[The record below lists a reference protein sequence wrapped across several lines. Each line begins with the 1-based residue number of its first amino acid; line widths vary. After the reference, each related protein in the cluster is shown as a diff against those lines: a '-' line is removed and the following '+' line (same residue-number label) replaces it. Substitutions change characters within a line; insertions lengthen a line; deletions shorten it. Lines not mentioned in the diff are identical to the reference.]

1 MTFITMSTIE
11 AKEQFSE
18 LINRVTHH
26 KERIVLT
33 RRGKE
38 VVAIISLEDLKLLQ
52 ESQDRHDLREASE
65 ALKEARHFGN
75 ISLNELKEELEG

>member
-1 MTFITMSTIE
+1 MTATSINTID

-18 LINRVTHH
+18 LINRVTNN

-38 VVAIISLEDLKLLQ
+38 IAAIVPLEDLLVLLETQNKNDLQ
-52 ESQDRHDLREASE
+52 EAVE
-65 ALKEARHFGN
+65 ALKQAREQGT
-75 ISLNELKEELEG
+75 IPLEELKDELG